1 MDRRLI
7 TVDEH
12 AALRELEARGPSRH
26 LAARIRGRLALYGMI
41 DEGPRG
47 WAITA
52 LGRRMVR
59 SGRVAPRPV
68 RDLALSPVLATAHN
82 MAWSEADEI
91 APGERESV
99 GVGDTD
105 LE

>member
-7 TVDEH
+7 SVDEH

-26 LAARIRGRLALYGMI
+26 LAARVSGRLALYGMI

-59 SGRVAPRPV
+59 RGRVAPHTS
-68 RDLALSPVLATAHN
+68 RDLVLRPVLATADN
-82 MAWSEADEI
+82 VAWSEAED
-91 APGERESV
+91 GN
-99 GVGDTD
+99 
-105 LE
+105 

>member
-1 MDRRLI
+1 MAGRLI

-26 LAARIRGRLALYGMI
+26 LTARIRGRLALYGMI

-52 LGRRMVR
+52 FGRKMVR
-59 SGRVAPRPV
+59 SGRVAPRTS
-68 RDLALSPVLATAHN
+68 RDVALSPVLATVDN
-82 MAWSEADEI
+82 VAWPEAEEE
-91 APGERESV
+91 AFGEAGPAGR
-99 GVGDTD
+99 
-105 LE
+105 